1 MGFSLVVGM
10 LTARYLGPSN
20 FGLINYASAYT
31 GFFAAICT
39 LGINDVIVKEIID
52 HPEQNGMVIGTSLGL
67 RAVSSLLS
75 AAMIVLISF
84 FVDAGEKTTIIVV
97 ALSAFGMVFHIA
109 EVFAYWFQS
118 RLESKVTALS
128 TLIAY
133 VISSAYKISLLI
145 RQKPVTYFALVS
157 SVDYICLG
165 ILQYYQY
172 KKHGGEKLSFSLR
185 YGKQLLQKSKHFI
198 LSGMMIAIYG
208 QTDKLMLK
216 PLMGET
222 EVGYYSTAVAL
233 CMMWSFVLSAIIE
246 SAYPPIFEAAKN
258 NEEELFRKKNIQL
271 YSIVFYISV
280 LVSIIFTIFAP
291 LIIRILYGEK
301 YLPAVVPLR
310 IITWYTGFSY
320 LGVAR
325 TAWVVT
331 KDKQKHLFKIYA
343 ASAIVNVILNALLIP
358 HYGASGAAV
367 ASLTA
372 QIFTTFVVPFFIPDI
387 RENARMMLDS
397 VFLTGFRG
405 KEKK

>member
-133 VISSAYKISLLI
+133 VISSAYK
-145 RQKPVTYFALVS
+145 
-157 SVDYICLG
+157 
-165 ILQYYQY
+165 
-172 KKHGGEKLSFSLR
+172 
-185 YGKQLLQKSKHFI
+185 
-198 LSGMMIAIYG
+198 
-208 QTDKLMLK
+208 
-216 PLMGET
+216 
-222 EVGYYSTAVAL
+222 
-233 CMMWSFVLSAIIE
+233 
-246 SAYPPIFEAAKN
+246 
-258 NEEELFRKKNIQL
+258 
-271 YSIVFYISV
+271 
-280 LVSIIFTIFAP
+280 
-291 LIIRILYGEK
+291 
-301 YLPAVVPLR
+301 
-310 IITWYTGFSY
+310 
-320 LGVAR
+320 
-325 TAWVVT
+325 
-331 KDKQKHLFKIYA
+331 
-343 ASAIVNVILNALLIP
+343 
-358 HYGASGAAV
+358 
-367 ASLTA
+367 
-372 QIFTTFVVPFFIPDI
+372 
-387 RENARMMLDS
+387 
-397 VFLTGFRG
+397 
-405 KEKK
+405 